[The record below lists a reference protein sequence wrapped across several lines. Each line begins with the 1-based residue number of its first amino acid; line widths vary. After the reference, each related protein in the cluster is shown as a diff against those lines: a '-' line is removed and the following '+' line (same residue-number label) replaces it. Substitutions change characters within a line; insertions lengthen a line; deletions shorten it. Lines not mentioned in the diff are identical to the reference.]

1 MKKFVLLV
9 AAVAAMALQM
19 CFVSCGDSEGAN
31 TIRAGIIAED
41 MVRADVLSADDLDFD
56 LVGVDEETTDE
67 YHAVANIK
75 TLNGLGMKVPRKV
88 SIRLKYNGGDWREA
102 TNWTCLSLSYLD
114 EATGKTQTSTTAVDE
129 SLDVFNE
136 AKDGQHETIA
146 GIDFTLL
153 YDNQY
158 TTNLSSKRKLT
169 KNEVV
174 KVCKTKHNKDL
185 YFYVDGRNES
195 LADCY
200 AHCIGGNI
208 EYDGVVIK

>member
-1 MKKFVLLV
+1 MKKILFLLIVLLPI
-9 AAVAAMALQM
+9 L
-19 CFVSCGDSEGAN
+19 FVSCGDSEGSN
-31 TIRAGIIAED
+31 TTRAGIIAEE
-41 MVRADVLSADDLDFD
+41 MVRADVLSDEDLDFD
-56 LVGVDEETTDE
+56 LVGVDEVATDE

-88 SIRLKYNGGDWREA
+88 SIRLKYNGGDWSEA

-114 EATGKTQTSTTAVDE
+114 EATGETQTSTVSVDE

-136 AKDGQHETIA
+136 AVDGQHETIA
-146 GIDFTLL
+146 GIDFVLL

-158 TTNLSSKRKLT
+158 TSNLSSKRKLT

-174 KVCKTKHNKDL
+174 KVCKVKKNKDL
-185 YFYVDGRNES
+185 YFYVDGKSES

-200 AHCIGGNI
+200 AHCIGGFI
-208 EYDGVVIK
+208 EYDGNAIK